1 MSNTII
7 NNKNDIEQSLKL
19 YNEKL
24 AGFLFKDNFKKIIPE
39 IKNIFNIIISAKDSD
54 FSENA
59 FSYLKNIIHII
70 DSFINK
76 KKRELTLSI
85 LQEICFLLAN
95 IKSKKILSEIFS
107 FQNNIIDE
115 QGINMNIFDKLI
127 SINDFNKNEEFLE
140 HQINLMKSLILKLD
154 SESILFFYKNEINY
168 FPILSKS
175 LLLYDYP
182 DDMIHGAIHNILL
195 LITKNN
201 NKSLNEY
208 LISFP
213 VALYYPIIIFDLKK
227 IISELNF
234 IFVKEK
240 NIFEFFEEKHEKLC
254 DIVLYINDILL
265 CNISNINF
273 ILINCLLNE
282 IIFPLFNIIMS
293 KTKEN
298 ISAINAI
305 YTFSFFVYYIKNDFI
320 IDIISYFLL
329 NNQIPY
335 IFFEKIKKYKYKEIN
350 DEFLKD
356 IISLIKNINDADIND
371 QIWKR
376 NADKIKESIGIDLS
390 TGNRC
395 QDNNFDFFKNL
406 MINIQKNKKNDI
418 DFIENEI
425 FVFLKEL
432 MSSDDENI
440 ILNSFILL
448 YNILNY
454 YKNCDLKSNL
464 FNPFLLLFIDFT
476 KNCNSIKYINDI
488 DMVKIV
494 LNLIKKRNKFLIF
507 TNELILNTLLLLIK
521 IFCTEKHFFPRAA
534 YNLIKEIKSIL
545 KEEINNLKLI
555 LNDES
560 DFLPLNNIFFIYKY
574 FTTQTFDSKILE
586 IMKSYYILTI
596 PFLHSEKN
604 DGIPF
609 YLKEEKSKSNIL
621 NNILLNIFLL
631 LEITQINNNKNNIR
645 FPILHNEN
653 DKNNTFEIGKLYEKN
668 NIGKE
673 YAFCFIGNNYDD
685 FKFNVQNIK
694 KGLFIFSQFDF
705 YLSEIISKSFK
716 NIEKIKIITKI
727 PIISL
732 KVLKSQTEEN
742 FIEIKD
748 LRNDNK
754 TVINCF
760 NNDNTK
766 KVFNYLMLMIR
777 HLIHFKKN
785 EFNNFIKNIE
795 NKILI

>member
-1 MSNTII
+1 
-7 NNKNDIEQSLKL
+7 
-19 YNEKL
+19 
-24 AGFLFKDNFKKIIPE
+24 
-39 IKNIFNIIISAKDSD
+39 
-54 FSENA
+54 
-59 FSYLKNIIHII
+59 
-70 DSFINK
+70 
-76 KKRELTLSI
+76 
-85 LQEICFLLAN
+85 
-95 IKSKKILSEIFS
+95 
-107 FQNNIIDE
+107 
-115 QGINMNIFDKLI
+115 
-127 SINDFNKNEEFLE
+127 
-140 HQINLMKSLILKLD
+140 
-154 SESILFFYKNEINY
+154 
-168 FPILSKS
+168 
-175 LLLYDYP
+175 
-182 DDMIHGAIHNILL
+182 
-195 LITKNN
+195 
-201 NKSLNEY
+201 
-208 LISFP
+208 
-213 VALYYPIIIFDLKK
+213 
-227 IISELNF
+227 
-234 IFVKEK
+234 
-240 NIFEFFEEKHEKLC
+240 
-254 DIVLYINDILL
+254 
-265 CNISNINF
+265 
-273 ILINCLLNE
+273 
-282 IIFPLFNIIMS
+282 MS

-488 DMVKIV
+488 DIVKIV

-521 IFCTEKHFFPRAA
+521 IFCIEKHFFPRAA

-716 NIEKIKIITKI
+716 NIEKIKIISKI

>member
-39 IKNIFNIIISAKDSD
+39 IKNIFNIIISAKESD

-107 FQNNIIDE
+107 FQNKIIDE

-494 LNLIKKRNKFLIF
+494 LNLIKKRNKFRIF

-574 FTTQTFDSKILE
+574 FTTQTIDSKILE

-604 DGIPF
+604 DTIPF

>member
-19 YNEKL
+19 YNENL

-107 FQNNIIDE
+107 FQNNIINE

-488 DMVKIV
+488 DIVKIV

>member
-85 LQEICFLLAN
+85 LQEICFLLTN

-213 VALYYPIIIFDLKK
+213 VALYFPIIIFDLKK

-376 NADKIKESIGIDLS
+376 NADKIKENIGIDLS

-488 DMVKIV
+488 DIVKIV

-716 NIEKIKIITKI
+716 NIEKIKIISKI